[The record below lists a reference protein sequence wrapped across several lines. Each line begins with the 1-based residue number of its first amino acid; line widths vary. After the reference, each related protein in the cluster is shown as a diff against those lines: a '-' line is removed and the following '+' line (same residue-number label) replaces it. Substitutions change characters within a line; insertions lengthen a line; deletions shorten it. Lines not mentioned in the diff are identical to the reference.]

1 MARLVWKVIHATELS
16 DALESSTLG
25 QLVPG
30 QPAVY
35 LWRRKLVAPSSCR
48 SSQEACQEWVN
59 TCRGGTGCCLD
70 SPTAV
75 TLCLDQRLADRRWR
89 AYAGEATDPEGGLC
103 FKRTRRRLLID
114 YIEALTEFTNPIYVG
129 QTLDL
134 RKRIT
139 QHLKGDTGLYE
150 YVTEQLRLSWEDLEL
165 RYLIVSS
172 SIHLSEDARL
182 LLQLLELVTQRV
194 LAPFGTER
202 PG

>member
-1 MARLVWKVIHATELS
+1 MARLVWKVIHAAELG

-25 QLVPG
+25 QLVPR

-35 LWRRKLVAPSSCR
+35 LWRRKFIAPSSCR
-48 SSQEACQEWVN
+48 SSQEACQEWVKHVV
-59 TCRGGTGCCLD
+59 G
-70 SPTAV
+70 PPAA
-75 TLCLDQRLADRRWR
+75 TL
-89 AYAGEATDPEGGLC
+89 
-103 FKRTRRRLLID
+103 TRRQLSHCVWTNGLQIGGGELTREKQQTLEDVSVQSERRRFLID
-114 YIEALTEFTNPIYVG
+114 YIEALTEFTTPIYVG
-129 QTLDL
+129 QAVDL

-150 YVTEQLRLSWEDLEL
+150 YVTGQLRLSWDDLEL

-172 SIHLSEDARL
+172 STHLSEDARL

>member
-35 LWRRKLVAPSSCR
+35 LWRRRLVAPSSCR
-48 SSQEACQEWVN
+48 SSQEACQEWVTHVVGAPAATLTRQQLSHCVWTN
-59 TCRGGTGCCLD
+59 GLQIGGGELTREKQQ
-70 SPTAV
+70 
-75 TLCLDQRLADRRWR
+75 TLEEVS
-89 AYAGEATDPEGGLC
+89 AYAA
-103 FKRTRRRLLID
+103 RRRLLID
-114 YIEALTEFTNPIYVG
+114 YIETLTEFTNPIYVG
-129 QTLDL
+129 QALDL

-150 YVTEQLRLSWEDLEL
+150 YVTDQLSLSWDDLEL
-165 RYLIVSS
+165 RYVIVSS
-172 SIHLSEDARL
+172 STHLSEDARL

>member
-16 DALESSTLG
+16 DALDSSTLG

-48 SSQEACQEWVN
+48 SSQEACQEWVKHVVGAPAAALTRRQLSHCVWTN
-59 TCRGGTGCCLD
+59 GLQIGGGELTRQKQQ
-70 SPTAV
+70 
-75 TLCLDQRLADRRWR
+75 TLEEVSVQA
-89 AYAGEATDPEGGLC
+89 E
-103 FKRTRRRLLID
+103 RRRLLID

-129 QTLDL
+129 QALDL

-150 YVTEQLRLSWEDLEL
+150 YVTKQLRLSWNDLEL